1 MHLEDKISG
10 RLLKAFRRI
19 IFIKFQLS
27 NLIPNNFEGGVNIPV
42 QTDWY
47 YWS

>member
-19 IFIKFQLS
+19 IFIHSNFQV
-27 NLIPNNFEGGVNIPV
+27 IPSYCEAGVNILV
-42 QTDWY
+42 QTV
-47 YWS
+47 SE

>member
-19 IFIKFQLS
+19 IFIHFLLS
-27 NLIPNNFEGGVNIPV
+27 KLIPNNF
-42 QTDWY
+42 D
-47 YWS
+47 